1 LVIEPSNK
9 SLNRLRSMSEQSL
22 QPVVSVWSEQS
33 AELANLLARIAL
45 GDRSS
50 FQSLYRH
57 TSSHLLSVL
66 IRMLRRRA
74 IAEEVLQDV
83 YCSIWT
89 RAASF
94 DSNRGAPMAW
104 MTRIARNAALDL
116 LRRADHVEGESATGE
131 VPDVADDGFDP
142 LETLQRAA
150 DARNIRK
157 CMEQLSAPQ
166 QQAIALAF
174 YRGLTHSEMA
184 EHLATPIGTIKT
196 WVRRGLQ
203 VIKECLGS

>member
-1 LVIEPSNK
+1 
-9 SLNRLRSMSEQSL
+9 MSETSTYPAPSL
-22 QPVVSVWSEQS
+22 WSDQS
-33 AELANLLARIAL
+33 AELAGLLSRIAI

-50 FQSLYRH
+50 FQLLYQR

-74 IAEEVLQDV
+74 LAEEVLQDV
-83 YCSIWT
+83 YCSVWT

-94 DSNRGAPMAW
+94 DAARGAPMAW
-104 MTRIARNAALDL
+104 LTRIARNAALDL
-116 LRRADHVEGESATGE
+116 LRRADHGDGETASGE

-150 DARNIRK
+150 DARQIRE
-157 CMEQLSAPQ
+157 CMGALSAPQ

-174 YRGLTHSEMA
+174 YRGLSHSQVA
-184 EHLATPIGTIKT
+184 EHLRTPVGTVKT

-203 VIKECLGS
+203 VLKECLGS